1 MTLSEPASLPDDRNH
16 PMPQP
21 NWRHAQ
27 WGVWLVFF
35 NLGLGYAS
43 WLALIPVFRNQLALG
58 HDELGTALLAAGVG
72 AVVVFPLTRWMM
84 AHWGSRWV
92 TLGSATVG
100 ALALPVIG
108 AAPGVPGFMLGLFL
122 AGASGSVLDVGMN
135 AQAVAV
141 EKLAGRSLM
150 SRFHALFSLGGLVG
164 AGLVVLAAPLGW
176 QPWQHLLAVA
186 VLSLAHIAVAWG
198 RLLAPATSGP
208 PRTAPL
214 ADSAQATGATKTTA
228 TGVTASVVAEHTSPL
243 AGGQRLVWSLG
254 LLIVGSFVIEGAV
267 GDWGGVYLADVLHAS
282 VALAPLG
289 FAAFSCTMVAG
300 RLGGDAVIQRWGKA
314 RTMVVAA
321 ALASLGL
328 GVVLASPWLWGAV
341 AGFALVGAGMSVV
354 VPILYGTVGHLPGTQ
369 GTRGLALV
377 AMMGYAG
384 ALAGPPLLGFVAQ
397 DAGLKTA
404 FALLLA
410 LALAVCAAAWPLVGA
425 AERTAAAAR

>member
-1 MTLSEPASLPDDRNH
+1 
-16 PMPQP
+16 
-21 NWRHAQ
+21 
-27 WGVWLVFF
+27 
-35 NLGLGYAS
+35 
-43 WLALIPVFRNQLALG
+43 
-58 HDELGTALLAAGVG
+58 VG

-84 AHWGSRWV
+84 ALWGSRWV

-208 PRTAPL
+208 LRIAPL

-228 TGVTASVVAEHTSPL
+228 TTVTASVVAEHTSPL

-267 GDWGGVYLADVLHAS
+267 GDWGAVYLADVLHAP

-328 GVVLASPWLWGAV
+328 GGVLASPWLWGAV

-425 AERTAAAAR
+425 AERAAAAAR